1 MLLGPTPVLPA
12 LARCSVL
19 KYALRVPLSP
29 TPPPGELGFLDN
41 LIFIPFHP
49 KGGGRGKAKQSSR
62 EDEDDEDE
70 GPVVSEGVRR
80 ESMEKGNGGNQ
91 EGTPPTERTK
101 DDEKK

>member
-1 MLLGPTPVLPA
+1 MHSVRSSLAHPTCRRV
-12 LARCSVL
+12 
-19 KYALRVPLSP
+19 RVPRQS
-29 TPPPGELGFLDN
+29 D
-41 LIFIPFHP
+41 FHP
-49 KGGGRGKAKQSSR
+49 FSSKGGGRGKAKQSSR